1 MRFCNNES
9 VAGSFI
15 FPEDSIR
22 CLWDISR
29 EYLTF
34 VSGRLSQQKNL
45 YNKNEKQKIKSMKT
59 KFLLAG
65 MLACM
70 LGFSSCSN
78 ESVKTI
84 PVYGWQGEGGDA
96 TEASIQSDFK
106 KWKEHGLT
114 GMCYNAGGFN
124 VEKHAR
130 AAKIAHANGL
140 EYHAWIPAMLKG
152 DADSTW
158 YALNR
163 KGESAYN
170 VQAYVPYYK
179 CMCPN
184 NPAVIDYLVS
194 EYTKIAEIPD
204 VDYVHLDYIRYVD
217 VILARGLWDKYGLV
231 MNEEYPTADYCYCD
245 KCVADFKAESGIDIK
260 AMEDPSTCEEWKQF
274 RYNRITNLVNKIA
287 DAVHAKGKKVSAAVF
302 PGPDSYAKKL
312 VRQEWNKWNIDAFF
326 PMNYNDFYLEPA
338 SWVGKVT
345 QEEVASVGGK
355 KPVYSG
361 LFICRDWQNKANIK
375 DPEGHG
381 LIPSEIGEAVRGSI
395 EAGAA
400 GVALFVP
407 GNMTDEHWAEFEKAI
422 QVK

>member
-84 PVYGWQGEGGDA
+84 PVYGWQGEGGDV

-158 YALNR
+158 YAVNR
-163 KGESAYN
+163 KGELAYN